1 MREGHSFWGVK
12 VEVLF
17 RGYSVAEMFEIRRD
31 LQDLIRKWKIK
42 ANQDSIQGFL
52 KEVQEFDI
60 RAMPFRDQ
68 II

>member
-1 MREGHSFWGVK
+1 
-12 VEVLF
+12 
-17 RGYSVAEMFEIRRD
+17 MFEIRRD